1 MWVELCLLQ
10 LVMKN
15 LWRFGRLIRGVASRL
30 CKPQYIIGLCSIA
43 IIIFHSWCYL
53 SEKTYS
59 LYSSVREFH
68 TFENV
73 IWIRICCNVFY
84 CRTSEK
90 RVSAV
95 VISNDDLY
103 VSFADKFGVVWLV
116 LLGILCSCV
125 PYYFMQALEL
135 TSWITLQRWIWTPT
149 LLHTPRWSTG
159 SQSPTSAMSC
169 ITLAGTRAAPAMVI
183 HQQSVA
189 SWSFL
194 HCCEYRISGHG
205 LNQLNESAADLRT
218 ENMWCGF
225 NGYLQVRTLVCCW
238 HSDRPERAPSLH
250 NVFESKDIAEKTGI
264 GFPHTSH
271 CLASGDIMISCLGD
285 KEGNTT
291 GNGFLLLDSE
301 FNVKGR

>member
-10 LVMKN
+10 LVMTN

-95 VISNDDLY
+95 VISNNDLY

-116 LLGILCSCV
+116 TLREDSAEQVSVDNKPVSILGHYCSIITSMVWTSSKFCITSGMDLYVLHLFSSECV
-125 PYYFMQALEL
+125 IFWQTHKVYY
-135 TSWITLQRWIWTPT
+135 TSVLFV
-149 LLHTPRWSTG
+149 
-159 SQSPTSAMSC
+159 SPFMSC
-169 ITLAGTRAAPAMVI
+169 ITMLYR
-183 HQQSVA
+183 
-189 SWSFL
+189 FL
-194 HCCEYRISGHG
+194 G
-205 LNQLNESAADLRT
+205 
-218 ENMWCGF
+218 
-225 NGYLQVRTLVCCW
+225 
-238 HSDRPERAPSLH
+238 
-250 NVFESKDIAEKTGI
+250 IAEVFARWTVHCYCWQGLQN
-264 GFPHTSH
+264 TSVSSVL
-271 CLASGDIMISCLGD
+271 CTDWRLSVDLKFGLI
-285 KEGNTT
+285 
-291 GNGFLLLDSE
+291 LLLCC
-301 FNVKGR
+301 N